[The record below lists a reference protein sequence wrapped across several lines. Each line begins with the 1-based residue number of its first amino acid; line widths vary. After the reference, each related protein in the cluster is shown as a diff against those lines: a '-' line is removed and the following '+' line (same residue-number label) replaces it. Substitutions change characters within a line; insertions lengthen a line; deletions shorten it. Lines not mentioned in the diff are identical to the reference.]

1 MKITFDYRIELIF
14 FQQHIGRST
23 EMFPIDYLRIQGKKY
38 YKKDLNLSILQWG
51 YQEFL
56 DL

>member
-14 FQQHIGRST
+14 FQQHIGRYT